1 MLIKG
6 EWNQRTKS
14 IVVNQDTQDEA
25 LMVVNPSQAMLYPAD
40 IGLFLDPSLQDILAK
55 QLNKET
61 ISNFETFINS
71 FMSRLKELFSK
82 PLELSAASL
91 IGN

>member
-14 IVVNQDTQDEA
+14 IIVNQDTQDEA

-40 IGLFLDPSLQDILAK
+40 IGLFLDPSLQDNLAK
-55 QLNKET
+55 
-61 ISNFETFINS
+61 
-71 FMSRLKELFSK
+71 
-82 PLELSAASL
+82 
-91 IGN
+91 